1 MNTPE
6 IRFLKAKD
14 RFYPEADL
22 PVSGHTP
29 KPPTRYGKS
38 VLQTH
43 SCFQKQ
49 LNLTLDY
56 FILKEKEQGGAL

>member
-22 PVSGHTP
+22 PVSGHTI
-29 KPPTRYGKS
+29 KLPTRCGRS
-38 VLQTH
+38 ILQTH